1 MTYLVNTNQKEA
13 EIAFAALGMTI
24 SDQVMSSGI

>member
-1 MTYLVNTNQKEA
+1 MTYQANTNQKEA
-13 EIAFAALGMTI
+13 EIAIAALGMII